1 MARYEIDPKTGEK
14 VKISGTNYIP
24 PCLAKTTA
32 KKAAFIPEPIVETAK
47 EADET
52 THESII

>member
-24 PCLAKTTA
+24 PCLAKTAA
-32 KKAAFIPEPIVETAK
+32 KKAAFIPEPIVETTV
-47 EADET
+47 EADDPAPNPVD
-52 THESII
+52 